1 MSKKAIDLMSVN
13 LNKIVVS
20 DKFNYNEDC
29 FKYFIGYQKGEIVRP
44 LCIIL
49 PQMSGYIKYFE
60 YGSPNMSFLIKDDEV
75 GEKYEQIWDVI
86 KNKLKIKFHSEP
98 VYEYKY
104 LKTKVREYDGVIKIL
119 FLNNSMPK
127 ENMHYTCIACITIDS
142 AMKMGKKYFLQ
153 VYLEECKYKIKKI
166 QMSRFINVELK
177 SDSDYYSDDDSNYDS
192 DDDNYSDNDSDS
204 DDDDSDDNSNK

>member
-13 LNKIVVS
+13 VNKIVVS

-29 FKYFIGYQKGEIVRP
+29 FKYFIGYQKGKIVRP

-86 KNKLKIKFHSEP
+86 KNKLKIIFDSEP

-104 LKTKVREYDGVIKIL
+104 LKTKVKEYDCMIKTN

-127 ENMHYTCIACITIDS
+127 ENMHYTYIGCITIDS
-142 AMKMGKKYFLQ
+142 VMKMDKEYFLQ

-166 QMSRFINVELK
+166 QMSRFINAELDLD
-177 SDSDYYSDDDSNYDS
+177 SDSDSHDDSDDDSD
-192 DDDNYSDNDSDS
+192 
-204 DDDDSDDNSNK
+204 K